1 MISLSNVIRP
11 SQDNPVERMIEIKKP
26 VIHTYKKA
34 NLPPELEQEMQ
45 KLMEQ
50 EYRELDERKQQLE
63 DEHTVFEQS
72 IAEQKEALHVEA
84 QRQCEKAKIQGH
96 EEGFEAGQE
105 EALNRYQGKLDT
117 IHHVLEIAERD
128 YHHYLEQAEEQ
139 ILALALKISEK
150 IIKTTLEHNDEAWIN
165 LVKHAIQQ
173 VREQDPI
180 KIMIHSR
187 WYELV
192 TSRRDELEKITHHQR
207 VLIIPDD
214 GLTENQCLVETS
226 SGRIEADV
234 DSQLKMMQNK
244 LFELLEAE

>member
-1 MISLSNVIRP
+1 MKS
-11 SQDNPVERMIEIKKP
+11 SQDNLDKRMIEIKKP
-26 VIHTYKKA
+26 VIHTYKQA
-34 NLPPELEQEMQ
+34 NIPPELEQEMK

-50 EYRELDERKQQLE
+50 AYRELDECTEQLHE
-63 DEHTVFEQS
+63 AHIAFEKS
-72 IAEQKEALHVEA
+72 MVEQKEASNMEA
-84 QRQCEKAKIQGH
+84 QRQCEEARIQGH
-96 EEGFEAGQE
+96 EEGFKTGQE
-105 EALNRYQGKLDT
+105 EALDRYQERLDT
-117 IHHVLEIAERD
+117 IQHVLEIAEHD

-150 IIKTTLEHNDEAWIN
+150 IIKTTLEQDDEAWMN
-165 LVKHAIQQ
+165 LVKHAVQQ

-180 KIMIHSR
+180 KIMIHPQ

-214 GLTENQCLVETS
+214 GLTGDQCLIETS

-234 DSQLKMMQNK
+234 DSQLKMMRNK
-244 LFELLEAE
+244 LFELMEAE